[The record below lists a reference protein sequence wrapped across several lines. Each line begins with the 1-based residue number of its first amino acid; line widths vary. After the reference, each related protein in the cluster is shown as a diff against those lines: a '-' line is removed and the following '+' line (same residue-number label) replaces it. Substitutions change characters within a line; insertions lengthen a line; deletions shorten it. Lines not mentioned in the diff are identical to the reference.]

1 MGLDNIYGIHL
12 LLFPKKIAN
21 EYDWLIG
28 VFFSFSKI
36 KFFLRGQSCPF
47 CCPYNLKDL
56 DHGFRTR

>member
-28 VFFSFSKI
+28 VFFPSPKSN
-36 KFFLRGQSCPF
+36 FF
-47 CCPYNLKDL
+47 
-56 DHGFRTR
+56 